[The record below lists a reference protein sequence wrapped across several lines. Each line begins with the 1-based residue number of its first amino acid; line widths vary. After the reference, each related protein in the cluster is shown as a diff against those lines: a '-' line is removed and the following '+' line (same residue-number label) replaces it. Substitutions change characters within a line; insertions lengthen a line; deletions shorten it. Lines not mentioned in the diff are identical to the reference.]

1 MDDFQPVI
9 GLEVHVQLSTK
20 SKMFCSC
27 SRDYFN
33 ASPNTKVC
41 PVCLGMPGVLPVI
54 NKKAVELT
62 ILTGLAFGCKIN
74 EYSTFARKNY
84 PYPDLVKG
92 YQISQF
98 EAPLCLNGS
107 VKFNVNNKLVDVALE
122 RIHLE
127 EDTARLIHDADI
139 VKDESV
145 SLMDVNR
152 SGVPLMEVVSK
163 PDIHSADE
171 AIGYLKKLRQTL
183 RYLEIS
189 DADMEKGS
197 FRCDANISVKPKG
210 AKELG
215 NKVEVKNMNSF
226 RSIHKAIET
235 EIVRQSNLLIEGEQV
250 VQETR
255 GFIDAQGITVSQRSK
270 EQAHD
275 YRYFPEPDLPPLI
288 FNKSQINKISKF
300 LIELP
305 NEKSKRFQEEYALA
319 IDEAEFLS
327 SSKLRANNFE
337 ETVKTVS
344 ENYST
349 NQIDG
354 TLTKIIAN
362 WYMGD
367 IAKNLNQ
374 ISVDAELQDTQVD
387 VTQIS
392 SLITLLLDKAI
403 TNSAA
408 KTVLEKMFENGQDPK
423 EIVENEGLAQMN
435 NDDEIDQI
443 IEETIA
449 NNEKA
454 IADFNSGKETAL
466 GFLVGQV
473 MKATRGR
480 LDANNVKDIILK
492 KLNKD

>member
-1 MDDFQPVI
+1 
-9 GLEVHVQLSTK
+9 
-20 SKMFCSC
+20 
-27 SRDYFN
+27 
-33 ASPNTKVC
+33 
-41 PVCLGMPGVLPVI
+41 
-54 NKKAVELT
+54 
-62 ILTGLAFGCKIN
+62 
-74 EYSTFARKNY
+74 
-84 PYPDLVKG
+84 
-92 YQISQF
+92 
-98 EAPLCLNGS
+98 
-107 VKFNVNNKLVDVALE
+107 
-122 RIHLE
+122 
-127 EDTARLIHDADI
+127 
-139 VKDESV
+139 
-145 SLMDVNR
+145 MDVNR

-288 FNKSQINKISKF
+288 FNKSQINKINKF

-344 ENYST
+344 ENCST

>member
-1 MDDFQPVI
+1 MKDFEPVI

-54 NKKAVELT
+54 NKKAVDLT
-62 ILTGLAFGCKIN
+62 ILTGLAFGCDIN

-98 EAPLCLNGS
+98 EAPLCLNGN
-107 VKFNVNNKLVDVALE
+107 VKFNISKKAVNVALE

-139 VKDESV
+139 IKGQQV

-210 AKELG
+210 EKELG
-215 NKVEVKNMNSF
+215 SKVEVKNMNSF

-235 EIVRQSNLLIEGEQV
+235 EIIRQSNLLAKGETV
-250 VQETR
+250 AQETR

-288 FNKSQINKISKF
+288 FKKSHIDTIHES

-305 NEKSKRFQEEYALA
+305 NEKSLRFQEQYKLA
-319 IDEAEFLS
+319 PEEAEFLS
-327 SSKLRANNFE
+327 SSKIKAQNYE
-337 ETVKTVS
+337 ETVNIISKNRP
-344 ENYST
+344 EKKN
-349 NQIDG
+349 DA
-354 TLTKIIAN
+354 TLEKIIAN

-367 IAKNLNQ
+367 IAKHLNQ
-374 ISVDAELQDTQVD
+374 ISLDAELQDTKVD
-387 VTQIS
+387 TEQIA
-392 SLITLLLDKAI
+392 SLILLLADKTI
-403 TNSAA
+403 TSAVA
-408 KTVLEKMFENGQDPK
+408 KTVLDKMFENGQDPQK
-423 EIVENEGLAQMN
+423 IVENEGLGQMN
-435 NDDEIDQI
+435 NDDEVNEI
-443 IEETIA
+443 IEEIIE

-454 IADFNSGKETAL
+454 IADFKSGKETAL
-466 GFLVGQV
+466 GFLIGQA

-480 LDANNVKDIILK
+480 IDANNAKEIIIK

>member
-1 MDDFQPVI
+1 MEDYQPVI

-33 ASPNTKVC
+33 ALPNTKVC

-54 NKKAVELT
+54 NKKAVDLT
-62 ILTGLAFGCKIN
+62 ILTGLAFGCTIN

-98 EAPLCLNGS
+98 EEPLCLDGA
-107 VKFNVNNKLVDVALE
+107 VKFNIDNTLVNVALE

-139 VKDESV
+139 VQGEPV

-163 PDIHSADE
+163 PDINSADE

-210 AKELG
+210 EKKLG
-215 NKVEVKNMNSF
+215 SKVEVKNMNSF

-235 EIVRQSNLLIEGEQV
+235 EIIRQSNLLTKGEKV

-255 GFIDAQGITVSQRSK
+255 GFVDAQGITVSQRSK

-288 FNKSQINKISKF
+288 FKKSEIDEINES

-305 NEKSKRFQEEYALA
+305 NEKSQRFQDEYQLA
-319 IDEAEFLS
+319 TDEAEFLS
-327 SSKLRANNFE
+327 SSKIRANNYE
-337 ETVKTVS
+337 ETLKILLKNRSTDKIDFEIAKT
-344 ENYST
+344 
-349 NQIDG
+349 
-354 TLTKIIAN
+354 IAN

-374 ISVDAELQDTQVD
+374 ISIDAELQDTQVS
-387 VTQIS
+387 TQQIS
-392 SLITLLLDKAI
+392 SLMILLLDNKI
-403 TNSAA
+403 TNSVA
-408 KTVLEKMFENGQDPK
+408 KTVLEKMFENGQDPEK
-423 EIVENEGLAQMN
+423 IVENEGLGQMN
-435 NDDEIDQI
+435 NDDEINKI
-443 IEETIA
+443 IEEILD

-454 IADFNSGKETAL
+454 IIDFKSGKETAI
-466 GFLVGQV
+466 GFLVGQA

-480 LDANNVKDIILK
+480 IDANNVKEIIIK

>member
-1 MDDFQPVI
+1 MEDFEPVI

-54 NKKAVELT
+54 NKKAVDLT
-62 ILTGLAFGCKIN
+62 ILTGLAFGCDIN

-98 EAPLCLNGS
+98 EKPLCLNGT
-107 VKFNVNNKLVDVALE
+107 VKFNISNKTIDVALE

-139 VKDESV
+139 VKGEQV

-210 AKELG
+210 EKKLG
-215 NKVEVKNMNSF
+215 SKVEVKNMNSF

-235 EIVRQSNLLIEGEQV
+235 EIIRQSNLLIKGETV
-250 VQETR
+250 AQETR

-288 FNKSQINKISKF
+288 FKKTHIDAIHES

-305 NEKSKRFQEEYALA
+305 NEKSQRFQDQYKLA
-319 IDEAEFLS
+319 SDEAEFLS
-327 SSKLRANNFE
+327 SSKLKAKNYE
-337 ETVKTVS
+337 ETIEIIL
-344 ENYST
+344 ENRAEKK
-349 NQIDG
+349 ID
-354 TLTKIIAN
+354 TALAKIIAN

-367 IAKNLNQ
+367 IAKHLNQ
-374 ISVDAELQDTQVD
+374 ISLDAELQDTKVN
-387 VTQIS
+387 TKQIA
-392 SLITLLLDKAI
+392 SLITLLSNKTI
-403 TNSAA
+403 TSAVG
-408 KTVLEKMFENGQDPK
+408 KTVLEKMFENGQDPQI
-423 EIVENEGLAQMN
+423 IVENEGLVQMN
-435 NDDEIDQI
+435 NDDEINKI
-443 IEETIA
+443 IEEIIE

-454 IADFNSGKETAL
+454 ILDFKSGKETAL
-466 GFLVGQV
+466 GFLIGQA

-480 LDANNVKDIILK
+480 IDANNVKEIIIK